1 MKDREKELSK
11 VTLWGAVANVL
22 LAFAKLAAGLWGRSS
37 AMVADAVHSFSD
49 LVSDV
54 VVIVMVKLSSKDRDK
69 SHDYG
74 HGKFETLATV
84 TVALML
90 VAVAVKL
97 MVEGVEKIASVLE
110 GGIVE
115 MPGKIALW
123 AALASIAVKEALYQ
137 WTVRVGRKYNSPAVV
152 ANAWHHRTDALSSI
166 GAAVGIGFALLL
178 GGKWVILDPI
188 VCCAISVFIFVA
200 ALQMVIPAL
209 GELTDASLSDEVEAE
224 ISGIIQSV
232 PGVGNVHNLKT
243 RRNGPDIIIDAHMVV
258 APEMTVSEAHKLTT
272 IAENLLRERFG
283 ADTQIMLHVEPSVE
297 SD

>member
-54 VVIVMVKLSSKDRDK
+54 VVIVMVRVSSKDKDK

-97 MVEGVEKIASVLE
+97 MVEGVEKIFSVIE
-110 GGIVE
+110 GDVVE

-166 GAAVGIGFALLL
+166 GAAAGIGCALML

-209 GELTDASLSDEVEAE
+209 GELTDASLSDEIETE
-224 ISGIIQSV
+224 ISAIIQSV

-243 RRNGPDIIIDAHMVV
+243 RRNGPAIIIDAHMVV

-283 ADTQIMLHVEPSVE
+283 NGTQIMLHVEPSVE

>member
-11 VTLWGAVANVL
+11 VTLLGAVANVL
-22 LAFAKLAAGLWGRSS
+22 LASAKLVAGLLGRSS
-37 AMVADAVHSFSD
+37 AMIADAVHSFSD
-49 LVSDV
+49 LVSDLV
-54 VVIVMVKLSSKDRDK
+54 VVVMVRVSSKDRDK
-69 SHDYG
+69 GHDYG

-123 AALASIAVKEALYQ
+123 AALVSIAVKEALYQ
-137 WTVRVGRKYNSPAVV
+137 WTARVGRKYNSPAVV

-166 GAAVGIGFALLL
+166 GAAVGIGCALLL
-178 GGKWVILDPI
+178 GGKWVILDPV

-209 GELTDASLSDEVEAE
+209 GELTDASLSDEVESE

-232 PGVGNVHNLKT
+232 RGVENVHNLKT

-258 APEMTVSEAHKLTT
+258 APEMTVADAHKLTT
-272 IAENLLRERFG
+272 IAENLLKKRFG
-283 ADTQIMLHVEPSVE
+283 PDTQIMLHIEPSIE
-297 SD
+297 SE

>member
-1 MKDREKELSK
+1 MKDRERELSN

-49 LVSDV
+49 LLSDV

-97 MVEGVEKIASVLE
+97 MVEGVKEIVSVLE
-110 GGIVE
+110 GDTVSI
-115 MPGKIALW
+115 PGKIALW
-123 AALASIAVKEALYQ
+123 AALTSIAVKEALYQ
-137 WTVRVGRKYNSPAVV
+137 WTVRVGRRYNSSAVA

-166 GAAVGIGFALLL
+166 GAAVGIGCALLL

-188 VCCAISVFIFVA
+188 VCCAISVFIFIA
-200 ALQMVIPAL
+200 ALQMSIPAL
-209 GELTDASLSDEVEAE
+209 SELTDASLTDEVEAE

-258 APEMTVSEAHKLTT
+258 APEMTVSEAHKLTI
-272 IAENLLRERFG
+272 IAEKLLRERFG
-283 ADTQIMLHVEPSVE
+283 AGTQIMLHVEPSVE